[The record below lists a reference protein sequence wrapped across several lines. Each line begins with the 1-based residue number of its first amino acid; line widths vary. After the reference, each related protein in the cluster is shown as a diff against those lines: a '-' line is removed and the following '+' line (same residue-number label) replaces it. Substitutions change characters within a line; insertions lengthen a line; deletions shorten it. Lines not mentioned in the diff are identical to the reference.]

1 MIHISSPLTVR
12 TFYLPPSG
20 CWPHALASLA
30 ALHLHQL
37 ATPPSR
43 ELSRP
48 GVRCSSFRHRGSGP
62 RRRLSPIRPA
72 SAGRLCLRSRWGT
85 LGYYRLLLTRLWKSP
100 YAGTDTYIPSKWM
113 IRINVVVFSLSLIL
127 AKAVLTQSRWGDIR
141 ARLLSTSLVLSLKV
155 SSRDAGAVTQP
166 RHAQNNC
173 PVHWQSA
180 NRVVSCTNN
189 LISYDIFSCTRVKV
203 HPVFSGVPFFCASYF
218 FHLHYLIYADSVVK
232 PSHSEDIREEAA
244 CRASGPRN
252 KREPH
257 CE

>member
-1 MIHISSPLTVR
+1 MLSPPWRRCIFISSPR
-12 TFYLPPSG
+12 RPRGSSRG
-20 CWPHALASLA
+20 RACA
-30 ALHLHQL
+30 ALPFVIAAPDRGGDFHPFGLPRLGGCACARVEELL
-37 ATPPSR
+37 AIIGFCWLVFGNHCMR
-43 ELSRP
+43 ELIPIFLPSEWY
-48 GVRCSSFRHRGSGP
+48 VSFF
-62 RRRLSPIRPA
+62 LS
-72 SAGRLCLRSRWGT
+72 
-85 LGYYRLLLTRLWKSP
+85 
-100 YAGTDTYIPSKWM
+100 
-113 IRINVVVFSLSLIL
+113 FFLIL
-127 AKAVLTQSRWGDIR
+127 AKAVLTQSRWGEIR